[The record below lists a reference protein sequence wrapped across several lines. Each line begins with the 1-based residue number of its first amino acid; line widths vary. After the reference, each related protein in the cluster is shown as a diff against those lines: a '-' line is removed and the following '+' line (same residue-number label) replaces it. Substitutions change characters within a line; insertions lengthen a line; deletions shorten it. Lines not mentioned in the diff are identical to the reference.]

1 MANID
6 HFCTNCGSKNL
17 RVRTSEKIGLL
28 AIKSAIYCNN
38 CGTELQTLSQIV
50 RVRTPVYHE
59 RPEALRINKIL
70 READLNTPDLFN
82 GIIQPDK
89 PPQIEE

>member
-28 AIKSAIYCNN
+28 AIDVMLYCNN
-38 CGTELQTLSQIV
+38 CNSELKVLSQIT

-70 READLNTPDLFN
+70 KEADLNTLDLFN
-82 GIIQPDK
+82 GVIEGEK
-89 PPQIEE
+89 APQNQD

>member
-59 RPEALRINKIL
+59 RPEALRTNK
-70 READLNTPDLFN
+70 NTPDLFN
-82 GIIQPDK
+82 GVIQPDK

>member
-28 AIKSAIYCNN
+28 AIESVLYCNS
-38 CGTELQTLSQIV
+38 CSTEMKVMSQIT
-50 RVRTPVYHE
+50 RVRTPVYQE

-82 GIIQPDK
+82 GIVQPDK
-89 PPQIEE
+89 PVQIED

>member
-17 RVRTSEKIGLL
+17 RVRTSEKVGLL
-28 AIKSAIYCNN
+28 AIDVTLYCNN
-38 CGTELQTLSQIV
+38 CGTELKVLSQIT

-70 READLNTPDLFN
+70 READLNTPDMFN
-82 GIIQPDK
+82 GVIADDK
-89 PPQIEE
+89 PLQNNE